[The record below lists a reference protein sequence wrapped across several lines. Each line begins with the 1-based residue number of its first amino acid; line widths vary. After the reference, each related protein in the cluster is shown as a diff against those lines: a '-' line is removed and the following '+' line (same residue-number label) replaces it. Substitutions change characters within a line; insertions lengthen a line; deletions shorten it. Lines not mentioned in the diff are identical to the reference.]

1 LGVRGR
7 PPSARTH
14 AIGRPLPRTHTA
26 SHPHT
31 CIPRTSAFT
40 PTCAS
45 PPAPQRSTSAS
56 CCGPTH
62 ATETPNGSHISI
74 RARTHGFDPA
84 RPREQNSAAPPTHH
98 HTPTKQQAKRETQD
112 GRTCPPAHMH
122 PPAHMRA
129 HLQQYDHSHSALA
142 RHSSASTSQ
151 HESPPHLCS
160 AAHPSHI
167 PLAPEGR
174 ASSPSLLHPSGPR
187 RPSHRRF
194 ASVCV
199 IRDASPRLL
208 VSIDHCNAKFLIPPR
223 QAVLAIK

>member
-1 LGVRGR
+1 MGVRGR

-26 SHPHT
+26 SHPRT

-122 PPAHMRA
+122 PPAHASAPAAVRPQSQRA
-129 HLQQYDHSHSALA
+129 RPSLL
-142 RHSSASTSQ
+142 RQ
-151 HESPPHLCS
+151 HEPARVTATSVQ
-160 AAHPSHI
+160 
-167 PLAPEGR
+167 R
-174 ASSPSLLHPSGPR
+174 SPSLSHPSGPR

-208 VSIDHCNAKFLIPPR
+208 VSIDHCNAKFLIPPW

>member
-1 LGVRGR
+1 M
-7 PPSARTH
+7 H
-14 AIGRPLPRTHTA
+14 
-26 SHPHT
+26 
-31 CIPRTSAFT
+31 
-40 PTCAS
+40 
-45 PPAPQRSTSAS
+45 
-56 CCGPTH
+56 PTH
-62 ATETPNGSHISI
+62 IGIHIHMRVAAGAAALDIGIMLRSDARDRNTEWKPYLYQGPG
-74 RARTHGFDPA
+74 ARTHGFDPA

-174 ASSPSLLHPSGPR
+174 AIADSQAYASYCIRLSSQRTIDSYD
-187 RPSHRRF
+187 HR
-194 ASVCV
+194 
-199 IRDASPRLL
+199 
-208 VSIDHCNAKFLIPPR
+208 NAKFLIPPW